1 MAIGKIGILYRPDPL
16 DLHLDILPQHI
27 ETIERTVPGA
37 NVVRALDERDL
48 VKSGPDSEVLLTWGM
63 YRPAEFS
70 RAASNLRWIHSLSA
84 GVDGLIAVPE
94 IRSRRIRV
102 TSTKGIHGQPIAEH
116 VLGMIL
122 SFARGFHLLR
132 ERQRKKEWRKY
143 FEADEIQGKTV
154 GILGLGNIG
163 RVVAH
168 KCKLLGMRVVALD
181 IQAVEDRALDRFYP
195 VQDAIGLLQESDY
208 VVITLPLTPDTHHL
222 VGEKH
227 LRAMKKTACLI
238 NVARGKIVDEQALI
252 TALKER
258 WIAGAGLDVFET
270 EPLPPAN
277 ELWSFP
283 NVIVSP
289 HMSAI
294 SPYYMDRAIAV
305 FCENLTRFGQ
315 GKALLFEINWDS
327 GF

>member
-1 MAIGKIGILYRPDPL
+1 
-16 DLHLDILPQHI
+16 
-27 ETIERTVPGA
+27 
-37 NVVRALDERDL
+37 
-48 VKSGPDSEVLLTWGM
+48 
-63 YRPAEFS
+63 
-70 RAASNLRWIHSLSA
+70 
-84 GVDGLIAVPE
+84 
-94 IRSRRIRV
+94 
-102 TSTKGIHGQPIAEH
+102 
-116 VLGMIL
+116 MIL
-122 SFARGFHLLR
+122 SFARGFHVLR
-132 ERQRKKEWRKY
+132 DRQRKKEWRKY

-252 TALKER
+252 TALKGKMDSWGR
-258 WIAGAGLDVFET
+258 AGRFR
-270 EPLPPAN
+270 
-277 ELWSFP
+277 
-283 NVIVSP
+283 
-289 HMSAI
+289 
-294 SPYYMDRAIAV
+294 DRAVAPRKRIVEFSQCYRIAPYV
-305 FCENLTRFGQ
+305 GDFTLLYGQ
-315 GKALLFEINWDS
+315 GNSRFL
-327 GF
+327 